1 MNNPDLGMNR
11 LAQLLERAAAAAER
25 HEYGQ
30 ALEQY
35 SHVLAST
42 DPQTAQPAIKE
53 ARLKALG
60 GRGHLLRLV
69 GEQEA
74 ALAAYQQYYL
84 EAGTSKDAV
93 EALVL
98 LGEQQSR
105 MGDNDLA
112 LDTYREALQLAE
124 ALNYTAGRAK
134 SLAGMG
140 LAMVVSGQT
149 EEAIS
154 RLKKALPL
162 FEQLNNRLE
171 QARVWNR
178 LGYGYHGLGQIDK
191 AIAAYKVSIELAEAL
206 GEQEVMIYGLGNLG
220 EAYQNLFDMEQALF
234 YHQIG
239 LVAAERTGLPYLLV
253 DLYRNLGV
261 NLCYLGRV
269 EEGIAYLER
278 ALAAAEE
285 TTAPVEHLQ
294 TLYSLA
300 YAELQRGNAATA
312 FNYAQRL
319 KEEAEKN
326 QALVDL
332 VYGLHVLGLYH
343 QRQGD
348 GAAAEQAWQQ
358 GIFLA
363 HQTGQRMI
371 LWQIHAGLAEVAANR
386 ELAAVHRRIAAE
398 VIQQIAFPIEDETVR
413 QKFLSAPDVQA
424 VLAQI

>member
-1 MNNPDLGMNR
+1 MTT
-11 LAQLLERAAAAAER
+11 LAELLERAAVAVEQ

-30 ALEQY
+30 AIEQY
-35 SHVLAST
+35 GRVLAST
-42 DPQTAQPAIKE
+42 DPQTAEPTIKE
-53 ARLKALG
+53 TRLKALS
-60 GRGHLLRLV
+60 GRGNLLRLM

-105 MGDNDLA
+105 LGRNRLA
-112 LDTYREALQLAE
+112 LETYREGLQLAE
-124 ALNYTAGRAK
+124 ALNYTAGRAR

-140 LAMVVSGQT
+140 LAMVVTGQT

-162 FEQLNNRLE
+162 FQQLNDRPE
-171 QARVWNR
+171 QARVWNG

-191 AIAAYKVSIELAEAL
+191 AIAAYKASIEIAEAI
-206 GEQEVMIYGLGNLG
+206 GEQEIMIYGLGNLG

-234 YHQIG
+234 YHQLG
-239 LVAAERTGLPYLLV
+239 LVAAERTGLPYLMV
-253 DLYRNLGV
+253 DLHRNLGV
-261 NLCYLGRV
+261 DLCYLGRAA
-269 EEGIAYLER
+269 EGIAYLER

-300 YAELQRGNAATA
+300 YAELQRGNAAA
-312 FNYAQRL
+312 ALKYAQRL
-319 KEEAEKN
+319 KKEAEKN

-332 VYGLHVLGLYH
+332 VYGLYVLGLYH
-343 QRQGD
+343 QQQRD
-348 GAAAEQAWQQ
+348 GAAAEQVWQQ

-398 VIQQIAFPIEDETVR
+398 VIQQIAFPIEDEAVR
-413 QKFLSAPDVQA
+413 QKFLSAPAVQA
-424 VLAQI
+424 VWHKRSLS